1 MHCTVATRFSR
12 VSLPLHLKRKD
23 IRPCVVSGGVEYP
36 FGGGYQ
42 FPDTFAPPGELHV
55 PMRER
60 VRRIIL
66 KLRAAAAR
74 PRWRRSQV
82 VRWSIGVGLTLIV
95 SALFPSAQQMALT
108 GYSVGSLWTGGDQ
121 TAPFSFPV
129 YKDIV
134 RYRQDVRKALDELY
148 PVYVPDT
155 TAREETM
162 KQLRAS
168 YTRMTDQLLLLRR
181 DTLDELSLVDSAKQ
195 LGLSNDDWAALSAFA
210 NPRSAR
216 MADHNARALVDLEG
230 TLLKLVGDLESSGM
244 ITQGTREETSAST
257 SRMFSLR
264 TRPNEESLLSRDSL
278 LTVEAATNRI
288 YSKLEALLKHDGQTA
303 NAGLVA
309 PLSHIVAG
317 SLHPNVT
324 FDAALTEE
332 SRAAII
338 DRVTRT
344 DGIIVEGQRII
355 SKGEIISPHAKSA
368 LESLA
373 QAQIDRSGMMSNLAR
388 VAGTVGHV
396 GLIVLLLV
404 LYLKFI
410 RRKIY
415 KDNGQLLLMALVL
428 LFPAVLAYLSVRIQV
443 DFPLQY
449 LILIPVASMLLT
461 VLFDSRT
468 GFYGTVIAALL
479 VAGIRGN
486 DYEIALA
493 GLCAGAFAAYTVRD
507 LRSRSQLFTS
517 IAYVFIGY
525 LIAITALSLEQAT
538 PFRLVGFEMI
548 ASLGNALISPV
559 ITLGVLYA
567 IESVFDTVSDLRLS
581 EFDNINHPLLRDLAM
596 RAPGTYQHTMLVAQ
610 LAENA
615 ALAIGSNALLSRVGA
630 IFHDVGKL
638 ADPMSFVENQGAE
651 SGNIHES
658 ISPRE
663 SADRVR
669 AHVVQGIALANQYGL
684 PQRVI
689 DFIPMHH
696 GTLPISFFYQ
706 QAVTAAAG
714 SEVNEEDFR
723 YSGPIPNTKETAI
736 LMLADASEAIA
747 RTRAAGGEE
756 TSPEAIEVAITQL
769 IRTRFEQGQFDRCD
783 ITAHDLTIIRGV
795 FSRLLAGLHHA
806 RVQYPTPVASEI
818 QASINEPL
826 ATRRG

>member
-1 MHCTVATRFSR
+1 
-12 VSLPLHLKRKD
+12 
-23 IRPCVVSGGVEYP
+23 
-36 FGGGYQ
+36 
-42 FPDTFAPPGELHV
+42 
-55 PMRER
+55 MRER
-60 VRRIIL
+60 VKRIIL

-74 PRWRRSQV
+74 PKWRRSQV

-155 TAREETM
+155 SAREETL

-195 LGLSNDDWAALSAFA
+195 LGLSKDDWAALSAFA
-210 NPRSAR
+210 NPKSPRASAH
-216 MADHNARALVDLEG
+216 ASAEHNARALDGLEETLIKLVADLE
-230 TLLKLVGDLESSGM
+230 LFGM

-288 YSKLEALLKHDGQTA
+288 YSKLEALLKRDGQTA

-309 PLSHIVAG
+309 PLSRIVAG

-332 SRAAII
+332 SRAAIV
-338 DRVTRT
+338 DRVPRT

-443 DFPLQY
+443 DFPFQY

-507 LRSRSQLFTS
+507 LRNRAQLFTS

-723 YSGPIPNTKETAI
+723 YGGPIPNTKETAI

-747 RTRAAGGEE
+747 RTLAASGEE

-769 IRTRFEQGQFDRCD
+769 IRMRFEQGQFDRCD

-826 ATRRG
+826 AARRG